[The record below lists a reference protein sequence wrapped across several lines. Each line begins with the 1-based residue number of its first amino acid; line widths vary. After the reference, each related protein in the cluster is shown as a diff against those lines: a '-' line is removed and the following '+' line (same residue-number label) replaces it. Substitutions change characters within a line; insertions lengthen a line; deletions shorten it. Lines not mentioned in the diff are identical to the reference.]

1 MIARYLAAF
10 VIATGIV
17 AAPLPVT
24 AAPAGDPN
32 IQRAKELLS
41 NGARLY
47 NEGSYEAAILA
58 FKEGFDLSKEP
69 AFLYNIGNCYERL
82 GNFAEARAYL
92 DQYRAFAPESERD
105 VLSRRISQIDERLR
119 KQREEEEARRKA
131 EDEEAARKQRELEQQ
146 QQQQQ
151 QDQQPDDG
159 GGASGE
165 DAAQEKVFG
174 PAAWALTG
182 VTVVGLGLGVGLGV
196 KALKDRDRA
205 MENCSTQGGATIC
218 NSLAEDALAARKTS
232 ALVSDLGFVV
242 AGVAAAGL
250 ITVVALKAGKRK
262 QESPPNTALAPFAG
276 RGAAGLVLT
285 GRF

>member
-1 MIARYLAAF
+1 MFGRPLAAL
-10 VIATGIV
+10 VIAVGVI

-24 AAPAGDPN
+24 AAPAADPK
-32 IQRAKELLS
+32 IERAKELLS

-58 FKEGFDLSKEP
+58 FQEGYDLTKEP
-69 AFLYNIGNCYERL
+69 AFLFNIGNCYERL
-82 GNFAEARAYL
+82 GKFAEARSYL

-105 VLSRRISQIDERLR
+105 VLTRRITQIDERLR

-131 EDEEAARKQRELEQQ
+131 E
-146 QQQQQ
+146 
-151 QDQQPDDG
+151 
-159 GGASGE
+159 E
-165 DAAQEKVFG
+165 DAARNQPEPQPEGPPPPIDEPEPAKEERVFG

-182 VTVVGLGLGVGLGV
+182 VTVVGLGLGAGMGV

-205 MENCSTQGGATIC
+205 MEHCSEQGGATIC
-218 NSLAEDALAARKTS
+218 NSQGEDALSARRTS
-232 ALVSDLGFVV
+232 ALVADIGFVV

-250 ITVVALKAGKRK
+250 ITVVALKAKKKRA
-262 QESPPNTALAPFAG
+262 SDTALAPFGG